1 MARASVRCY
10 DRRVDLVSGITGQL
24 IARAMPR
31 FTTSTVLLACGA
43 TAALGAVVSAIVVG
57 GRRAGCPAAEPRADD
72 RSRSAASTVGAD
84 EGRRQRRQDPARNR
98 DHAAR
103 ERVEILSRRKQ
114 DFLGLLSHELRN
126 PLSAIQVALAV
137 MRARPNIDAGQQART
152 VIERQVAH
160 IARLVDDLVD
170 SARIERGTLSLQ
182 LEPLDLR
189 EVLHT
194 AVDMAQPSVAHRQ
207 QRFTWAPAAQAMQVS
222 GDRVRLQQVF
232 SNLLLNASKYTPEGG
247 TIELVTYRD
256 ASDFCVSVR
265 DNGSGIA
272 EHDLPKVFEPFVR
285 ASRDVPGLGVGLYVA
300 RTLVEQH
307 GGEIGVTSVGKGQG
321 TTFTV
326 RLPELSPLFQEN
338 VNAERTLEPI
348 A

>member
-1 MARASVRCY
+1 
-10 DRRVDLVSGITGQL
+10 
-24 IARAMPR
+24 MPR
-31 FTTSTVLLACGA
+31 FTTKTVLLACGA
-43 TAALGAVVSAIVVG
+43 SAALGAIVAG
-57 GRRAGCPAAEPRADD
+57 GRRARRLATVTRLEDAPSRAGGITMAK
-72 RSRSAASTVGAD
+72 RD
-84 EGRRQRRQDPARNR
+84 ERRQGRQDPARNR

-194 AVDMAQPSVAHRQ
+194 AVDMAQPSVALRRQ
-207 QRFTWAPAAQAMQVS
+207 DFSRSAPVEPMPVS
-222 GDRVRLQQVF
+222 GDRVRRQQVF
-232 SNLLLNASKYTPEGG
+232 ANLLLNASKYTPEGG
-247 TIELVTYRD
+247 TIQLETFRD
-256 ASDFCVSVR
+256 ASDFGVSVR
-265 DNGSGIA
+265 DNGNGIA
-272 EHDLPKVFEPFVR
+272 EADLSKVFEPFVR
-285 ASRDVPGLGVGLYVA
+285 ASRGVAGLGVGLYVA

-307 GGEIGVTSVGKGQG
+307 GGEISAASVGPGHG
-321 TTFTV
+321 ATFTV
-326 RLPELSPLFQEN
+326 RLPELSPLFRE
-338 VNAERTLEPI
+338 AP
-348 A
+348 ADAGDG

>member
-1 MARASVRCY
+1 
-10 DRRVDLVSGITGQL
+10 
-24 IARAMPR
+24 MPR
-31 FTTSTVLLACGA
+31 FTTRTVLLACGA
-43 TAALGAVVSAIVVG
+43 SAALGAIVAG
-57 GRRAGCPAAEPRADD
+57 GRRARRLAAVTRLEDASSRAGGITMAK
-72 RSRSAASTVGAD
+72 RD
-84 EGRRQRRQDPARNR
+84 ERRQGRQDPARNR

-207 QRFTWAPAAQAMQVS
+207 QRFTWTPAAQTMQVS

-272 EHDLPKVFEPFVR
+272 EQDLPKVFEPFVR

-307 GGEIGVTSVGKGQG
+307 GGEIGVTSVGKGEG
-321 TTFTV
+321 ATFTV

-338 VNAERTLEPI
+338 VEMGSGVIFRGHSDSSTNLVGSVLEK
-348 A
+348 

>member
-1 MARASVRCY
+1 MAKR
-10 DRRVDLVSGITGQL
+10 
-24 IARAMPR
+24 
-31 FTTSTVLLACGA
+31 
-43 TAALGAVVSAIVVG
+43 
-57 GRRAGCPAAEPRADD
+57 
-72 RSRSAASTVGAD
+72 D
-84 EGRRQRRQDPARNR
+84 ERRQGRQDPARNR